1 MRATTEAEVCV
12 PAGGFGR
19 RKVAPR
25 ACIVDRKPHLRA
37 FLADALEEFRFVT
50 GECAGALELP
60 ARLAEH
66 QPDLLVIGSSVDG
79 VEAEAILDTLATTCF
94 TGSVLT
100 IAPRETIM
108 SDAIRQH
115 GVARGLRML
124 PPLATP
130 FSVHTLSLSLAPL
143 LPQEPAPEPEI
154 DVAEALKAGWLELW
168 YQRCVDAHS
177 LTPQGAEAL
186 LRMRHPNW
194 GVVSPSAFLPD
205 GNDPHFR
212 ALSEFVVKRAIA
224 DWHYLLDHQGPVDL
238 SINLPVSFLGNER
251 ALDDLSAWV
260 PQHPAFGGLII
271 EIDASEIVDHLDEMA
286 EISRRLRLRNVAI
299 AIDKVGADWPAL
311 MHLDTFPF
319 VELKVDRSFVTGCAD
334 DRLKR
339 SVCKRIV
346 ELAGDYG
353 ARCTATGIET
363 RADFQAAHELGFDK
377 MQGYLFGKPMGL
389 KKFARAAHARPV
401 AMQD

>member
-1 MRATTEAEVCV
+1 MRATTKAEACA

-37 FLADALEEFRFVT
+37 FLADALEEFRFIT
-50 GECAGALELP
+50 AECSGATELP

-66 QPDLLVIGSSVDG
+66 QPDLLVIGSTIDG
-79 VEAEAILDTLATTCF
+79 VEAESIVDVLVAAGF
-94 TGSVLT
+94 TGRVLT
-100 IAPRETIM
+100 IAPRESIM

-115 GVARGLRML
+115 GAARGLQML
-124 PPLATP
+124 PVLATP
-130 FSVHTLSLSLAPL
+130 FSTRSLGASLAPL

-212 ALSEFVVKRAIA
+212 ALSEFVVKRAIS

-238 SINLPVSFLGNER
+238 SINLPVSFVGNDN
-251 ALDDLSAWV
+251 ALDDLAGWI
-260 PQHPAFGGLII
+260 PQHPAFGGLIV
-271 EIDASEIVDHLDEMA
+271 EVDAADIVDHLADIT
-286 EISRRLRLRNVAI
+286 EIGRRLRLRNVAI

-339 SVCKRIV
+339 TVCKRIV

-353 ARCTATGIET
+353 ARCTATGVET
-363 RADFQAAHELGFDK
+363 RADFQTAHELGFDRV
-377 MQGYLFGKPMGL
+377 QGYLFGKPMGL

-401 AMQD
+401 AMHD

>member
-1 MRATTEAEVCV
+1 MRATTEADVCV
-12 PAGGFGR
+12 LAGGFGR

-25 ACIVDRKPHLRA
+25 VCIVDRKPHLRA
-37 FLADALEEFRFVT
+37 FLADALEEFRFVAA
-50 GECAGALELP
+50 ECAGALELP

-66 QPDLLVIGSSVDG
+66 RPDLLVIGSTIDG
-79 VEAEAILDTLATTCF
+79 IEAEAILDTLAATCF

-108 SDAIRQH
+108 SDAIRRH
-115 GVARGLRML
+115 GAARGLTML
-124 PPLATP
+124 SPLATP
-130 FSVHTLSLSLAPL
+130 FSAHTLGLSLAPL
-143 LPQEPAPEPEI
+143 LPQEPPPEPEV
-154 DVAEALKAGWLELW
+154 DATEALKAGWLELW

-205 GNDPHFR
+205 GSDPHFR
-212 ALSEFVVKRAIA
+212 ALSEFVITRVVA
-224 DWHYLLDHQGPVDL
+224 DWHYLLEHQGPIDL
-238 SINLPVSFLGNER
+238 SINLPVSFLGNEQ
-251 ALDDLSAWV
+251 ALADLGAWM
-260 PQHPAFGGLII
+260 PQHPAFGGLIV
-271 EIDASEIVDHLDEMA
+271 EVDAAEVVDHLVELT
-286 EISRRLRLRNVAI
+286 EIAHRLRLRNVAI
-299 AIDKVGADWPAL
+299 AIDKVGAEWPAL
-311 MHLDTFPF
+311 MHLDAFPF

-339 SVCKRIV
+339 SVCRRIV

-401 AMQD
+401 AMHD